1 MLLKKK
7 IRKHNLK
14 CLQHPTQKKKNY
26 SSRNIGESGSQN
38 QNYFFLSFIFSH
50 TLGMMLPG
58 WKPSHSSNN
67 RESLEATKE
76 LPQIKLFNECNRH
89 GHTWLGIYFLP
100 SRPSPQQNC
109 KKCEMSL
116 IILASSHGTAL
127 NHQFTYLC
135 KYAGG
140 HSRFRILWHLRST
153 KSFGIT

>member
-7 IRKHNLK
+7 KNQK
-14 CLQHPTQKKKNY
+14 TQSKMFTAPHPKKNY

-116 IILASSHGTAL
+116 IPSHPLTVLLSIISSL
-127 NHQFTYLC
+127 TY
-135 KYAGG
+135 ANMQEDIVD
-140 HSRFRILWHLRST
+140 SEF
-153 KSFGIT
+153 FGIWEAPRALG